1 MTRITSLPSLST
13 LTNDT
18 IVPVVDVS
26 FSPNITKQVT
36 LGQLI
41 TASKGDTG
49 ATGPTGAT
57 GSAGTNGST
66 GATGGI
72 GATGPVG
79 PSINIKGSVATTSS
93 LVLIGN
99 VVNDAYIVQN
109 DGNLWI
115 WNGTGWYDAG
125 DIVGPAGATG
135 PTGATGSAGTNGT
148 NGSTGATG
156 AGYLALIKT
165 LTSSYTPTAADLG
178 YYIRMNNSSAA
189 TITLVSDSTEAIP
202 VGTTFIVGQVNTGG
216 VTFAAGAGATVHS
229 PGQLTIALQWGKVAV
244 FKVAAN
250 TWEIDGA
257 VTL

>member
-1 MTRITSLPSLST
+1 MTRITSLPILST

-26 FSPNITKQVT
+26 FSPNVTKQVT
-36 LGQLI
+36 LGQII
-41 TASKGDTG
+41 TASKGATG
-49 ATGPTGAT
+49 ATGPQGAT
-57 GSAGTNGST
+57 GPAGTNGTNGST
-66 GATGGI
+66 GSTGPI

-79 PSINIKGSVATTSS
+79 PSINIRGTVASVTDLP
-93 LVLIGN
+93 LVGN
-99 VVNDAYIVQN
+99 VVNDAYIVSE

-115 WNGTGWYDAG
+115 WNGTEWHDAG
-125 DIVGPAGATG
+125 DIVGPTG
-135 PTGATGSAGTNGT
+135 PTGATGTDGA
-148 NGSTGATG
+148 TGATG

-165 LTSSYTPTAADLG
+165 VSTSYTPTASDLG

-189 TITLVSDSTEAIP
+189 TVTLVSDATEAIP

-216 VTFAAGAGATVHS
+216 VTFVAGAGATVHS

-244 FKVAAN
+244 FKVSAN